1 MPNNNNTNPNA
12 GSPAAEVKYKV
23 TSEKGLYLRK
33 GPAKAFPV
41 KKVLKTGAELVEIP
55 LPAEVA
61 VPGWI
66 PVKAG
71 KQFGWVMAEHC
82 QKVEE

>member
-1 MPNNNNTNPNA
+1 MPNNENSNPNA
-12 GSPAAEVKYKV
+12 ATGAAEVKYKV
-23 TSEKGLYLRK
+23 TSEKGLYLRE
-33 GPAKAFPV
+33 GPAKAFSV

-55 LPAEVA
+55 LPADVT

-71 KQFGWVMAEHC
+71 KVFGWVMAEHC
-82 QKVEE
+82 CKVEE